1 MPTTFETADLAWQDA
16 YKLLTGLVT
25 PRPIAWV
32 GTRSRDGIPN
42 LAPFSFFNV
51 ASADPPTV
59 LFCPQAMGGRSD
71 KDSLVNAEATG
82 VFTVSIVSHALAHR
96 MNASSAEVGA
106 DVDEFALAGVTATEG
121 AHVAAPYV
129 GEAPAALEC
138 RLREVVRVGAGAVVL
153 GEVVAF
159 HVDEAVLDGTRVLPE
174 VLDTVGRL
182 GGPNYTTTRDRF
194 EMVRP

>member
-1 MPTTFETADLAWQDA
+1 VTTFRPADMPWRDA

-32 GTRSRDGIPN
+32 GTRSTDGIAN
-42 LAPFSFFNV
+42 LAPYSFFNV
-51 ASADPPTV
+51 ASSDPPTI
-59 LFCPQAMGGRSD
+59 LFCPQMGDGRDD

-82 VFTVSIVSHALAHR
+82 VFTVSVVSRDLAEH
-96 MNASSAEVGA
+96 MNASSVGVGPH
-106 DVDEFALAGVTATEG
+106 VDEFELAGVTAVDG
-121 AHVAAPYV
+121 DVVAAPYV
-129 GEAPAALEC
+129 GEAKAALEC
-138 RLREVVRVGAGAVVL
+138 RLFEVVRIGVGAVVL
-153 GEVVAF
+153 GTVVAI
-159 HVDEAVLDGTRVLPE
+159 HVDDTALDGTRVLPE